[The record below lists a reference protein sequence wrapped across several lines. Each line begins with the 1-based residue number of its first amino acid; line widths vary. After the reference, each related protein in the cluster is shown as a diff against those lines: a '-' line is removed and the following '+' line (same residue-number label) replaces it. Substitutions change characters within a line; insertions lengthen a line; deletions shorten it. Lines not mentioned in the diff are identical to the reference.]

1 MRPGTTILLGLAT
14 VAGFSALWHGP
25 LGAGDRLA
33 SKAEAAARAQLDRD
47 EMFQVQA
54 RFERRPLS
62 RRLIVSGPADDFQRG
77 EIVRRLDQIPAVLDV
92 RWDPGSLPQERK
104 DGR

>member
-1 MRPGTTILLGLAT
+1 MRPGTPIMIGLAA
-14 VAGFSALWHGP
+14 VIGFAALWHGP

-54 RFERRPLS
+54 RIQRRPLS
-62 RRLIVSGPADDFQRG
+62 RRLIVSGPADDFQRS
-77 EIVRRLDQIPAVLDV
+77 EIIRRLDQIPGVLDV
-92 RWDPGSLPQERK
+92 RWDPASLPQERK
-104 DGR
+104 GGR